1 MTRRR
6 SNASLF
12 ERLKGPSSV
21 SYRGELQRRRTKV
34 QREARAVR
42 EHNRRRIAEARAAE
56 REHKRHEAML
66 AREAE
71 REAMRR
77 EREQIREANRLK
89 RKLMSDERREAAREK
104 KARAKEE
111 SRSFPTK
118 SELARAYREGAKSLN
133 EALERLGYSRINPAN
148 FATWRA
154 THYKKDRSS
163 GLWEDAVGN
172 LWTDERLREEFAK
185 RRNPRG
191 SKGKFQRCVES
202 VAARDPRAVCGA
214 MEKKYRKN
222 PTIYVSPS
230 GRFKGR
236 WAVGVPGYPVQT
248 KKSKRGALSLAR
260 RIQQQEGGEIIER
273 DAPAEIRPLPKWL
286 QGNPAES
293 ASKAYRDFHGRDPQ
307 ESITVSR
314 QVHFHKHL
322 AAAGDLRRLDG
333 RTVEGGKFS
342 LKWGKGDKPVLA
354 FNEERNQLFIEGGEQ
369 SVDLPAFGI
378 KRPHEL
384 ETLGKVTGID
394 YFTRKD
400 HLGSEGG
407 TAIYRHRF
415 RTINQDGKPVTV
427 KILRYPD
434 LIYRVR
440 DQHLEF
446 SGGSYEIKPEGIDK

>member
-6 SNASLF
+6 SNATLF

-21 SYRGELQRRRTKV
+21 SYRGELQRRR
-34 QREARAVR
+34 
-42 EHNRRRIAEARAAE
+42 AEAKRRAAADVRRAKADE
-56 REHKRHEAML
+56 RKQLMRE
-66 AREAE
+66 REAE
-71 REAMRR
+71 REAIRR
-77 EREQIREANRLK
+77 EREQIRTANKLK
-89 RKLMSDERREAAREK
+89 RRLLAEEEAERRTAAKERAREREE
-104 KARAKEE
+104 RALPSAAAIE
-111 SRSFPTK
+111 
-118 SELARAYREGAKSLN
+118 RAYKQGASTLT
-133 EALERLGYSRINPAN
+133 EAMEMARRGNP
-148 FATWRA
+148 
-154 THYKKDRSS
+154 K
-163 GLWEDAVGN
+163 
-172 LWTDERLREEFAK
+172 
-185 RRNPRG
+185 G

-202 VAARDPRAVCGA
+202 VAARGGAYDPRAVCGA
-214 MEKKYRKN
+214 IEKRLKENPVDYNQIHVASKSKAAGLAQKKLASGYRWAEVQKERSGRNKGKYRVEYG
-222 PTIYVSPS
+222 TSPYMEA
-230 GRFKGR
+230 GLR
-236 WAVGVPGYPVQT
+236 
-248 KKSKRGALSLAR
+248 
-260 RIQQQEGGEIIER
+260 
-273 DAPAEIRPLPKWL
+273 
-286 QGNPAES
+286 GNPADS
-293 ASKAYRDFHGRDPQ
+293 AASAYRDFHGRDPQ

-407 TAIYRHRF
+407 TAIYRHKF